1 MKTENQ
7 RSQYLKMA
15 RYSMRAELGGNVSPI
30 IWDTTEFNH
39 GIIYNGG
46 FITID
51 EPGYYRVQTS
61 CYNGSHDS
69 GVGCHLMV
77 NSKRLLVNYSRFSA
91 VGTASGIFNF
101 DLFDTVYVKKEW
113 NELKLEKGSA
123 ANYFS
128 IEKL

>member
-1 MKTENQ
+1 
-7 RSQYLKMA
+7 
-15 RYSMRAELGGNVSPI
+15 MRAELGGKVSPI
-30 IWDTTEFNH
+30 IWDTAEFNH

-61 CYNGSHDS
+61 CYNGSKES

-77 NSKRLLVNYSRFSA
+77 IEQNEPMVNSKTILINYSRFSA

-101 DLFDTVYVKKEW
+101 NLFDSVYVNKTW
-113 NELKLEKGSA
+113 NELKFEKGSA

-128 IEKL
+128 IEKLWTAEIKFI